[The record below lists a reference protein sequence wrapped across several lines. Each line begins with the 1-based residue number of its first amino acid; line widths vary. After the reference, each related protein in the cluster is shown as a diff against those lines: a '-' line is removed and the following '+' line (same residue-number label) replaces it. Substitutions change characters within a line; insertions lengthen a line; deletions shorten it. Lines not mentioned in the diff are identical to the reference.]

1 MLPCEKCNG
10 ITKTIDS
17 RCNNGKVKRRRECLK
32 CGYRFTTYELPK
44 SRLWSEKEVDTI
56 QFIKKISVILN
67 EKLESIKT
75 E

>member
-1 MLPCEKCNG
+1 MLCEKCNNP
-10 ITKTIDS
+10 TKTIDS
-17 RCNNGKVKRRRECLK
+17 RYNNGKVKRRRECLK

-56 QFIKKISVILN
+56 QFIKKISLILN